1 MPVHPAD
8 VPVPH
13 AEVLVGSTTNTVM
26 LVVFG
31 TVCGAIVAAGVWELL
46 RHRTYLL
53 LCCAVGGLLCNVI
66 EPTWDQIGHLWWYLG
81 QPTVWTAYPGAVHP
95 THYPLWCFIA
105 YILYSGFDAFVF
117 YLVFTRGR
125 SQRTFWLAVGQ
136 QWVFACV
143 FEITLINNGIFEYY
157 GEQPGRLFG
166 FPVYWAFTNSG
177 EILAA
182 AIMVAAIAR
191 FGRRGALLA
200 IPVVPA
206 AFAGW
211 ILWAG
216 WPVFGALNFDVG
228 MPVKWV
234 ALLTCA
240 AISAG
245 SVYAVSRLRPTLR
258 RLATDGRSAPAATSG
273 HTASSGPA
281 TPTTMGALSAVR
293 VEGTHSSF

>member
-1 MPVHPAD
+1 
-8 VPVPH
+8 
-13 AEVLVGSTTNTVM
+13 
-26 LVVFG
+26 
-31 TVCGAIVAAGVWELL
+31 
-46 RHRTYLL
+46 
-53 LCCAVGGLLCNVI
+53 
-66 EPTWDQIGHLWWYLG
+66 
-81 QPTVWTAYPGAVHP
+81 
-95 THYPLWCFIA
+95 
-105 YILYSGFDAFVF
+105 
-117 YLVFTRGR
+117 
-125 SQRTFWLAVGQ
+125 
-136 QWVFACV
+136 
-143 FEITLINNGIFEYY
+143 
-157 GEQPGRLFG
+157 
-166 FPVYWAFTNSG
+166 
-177 EILAA
+177 
-182 AIMVAAIAR
+182 
-191 FGRRGALLA
+191 
-200 IPVVPA
+200 VVPA

-258 RLATDGRSAPAATSG
+258 RLATDGWSAPAATSG